1 MDPISIVVI
10 STMSVIILGQIGHR
24 MYEKYRYRKYR
35 AMAVLAQYDPETE
48 MGSLI

>member
-24 MYEKYRYRKYR
+24 MYQRYIYRKYR
-35 AMAVLAQYDPETE
+35 GMTVLAQYNPETE
-48 MGSLI
+48 MGPLI